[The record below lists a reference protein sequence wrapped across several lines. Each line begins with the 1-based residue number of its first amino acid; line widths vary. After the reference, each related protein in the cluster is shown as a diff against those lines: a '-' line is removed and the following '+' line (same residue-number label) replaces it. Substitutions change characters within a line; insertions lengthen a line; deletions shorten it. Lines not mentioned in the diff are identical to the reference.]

1 MAITNASKLAS
12 YVGAAITADGA
23 SGIITATQ
31 FVGDGS
37 GITGIAA
44 TADVRT
50 STLVVSGVSTF
61 NGNITG
67 TAATFT
73 GNVTVGG
80 DINLDDGG
88 TYSTTLQ
95 MVTPTANRTIS
106 FPDATGT
113 VALVAGSTGQVTYNN
128 AGALAGFNGLTID
141 GSGNLSGGGVGT
153 TSPAVAWDVVGQVRA
168 STGILF
174 GTDTAAANALD
185 DYEEGTHVTTVTPG
199 TSGTVTL
206 NSTAQTLS
214 YVKIGRFVNVGGYL
228 QVSAVSSPVGYFD
241 ISLPFAVANLTQAAN
256 THSVSVHV
264 RRVVSANVADFVGI
278 TVEVGS
284 SVRVVLGDGINTS
297 DDSAQEL
304 QATSWIYVNA
314 SYTTS

>member
-1 MAITNASKLAS
+1 MSSFYTPPNVRGTDKQIQYNEDGVLSASSDLTWDDSAKEL
-12 YVGAAITADGA
+12 G
-23 SGIITATQ
+23 
-31 FVGDGS
+31 
-37 GITGIAA
+37 
-44 TADVRT
+44 
-50 STLVVSGVSTF
+50 
-61 NGNITG
+61 
-67 TAATFT
+67 
-73 GNVTVGG
+73 VGG

-153 TSPAVAWDVVGQVRA
+153 TSPAVAWDVVGQIRA

-174 GTDTAAANALD
+174 GTDTAADNALD
-185 DYEEGTHVTTVTPG
+185 DYEEGTHVATITPG

-206 NSTAQTLS
+206 FSTAQTLS

-228 QVSAVSSPVGYFD
+228 QVNAVSSPVGYFD

-284 SVRVVLGDGINTS
+284 SVRVVLGDGTNTS

>member
-1 MAITNASKLAS
+1 MSSFYTPPNVRGTDKQIQYNEDGVLSASSDLTWDDSAKEL
-12 YVGAAITADGA
+12 G
-23 SGIITATQ
+23 
-31 FVGDGS
+31 
-37 GITGIAA
+37 
-44 TADVRT
+44 
-50 STLVVSGVSTF
+50 
-61 NGNITG
+61 
-67 TAATFT
+67 
-73 GNVTVGG
+73 VGG

-153 TSPAVAWDVVGQVRA
+153 TSPAVAWDVVGQIRA

-228 QVSAVSSPVGYFD
+228 QVNAVSSPVGYFD

-284 SVRVVLGDGINTS
+284 SVRVVLGDGTNTS

>member
-1 MAITNASKLAS
+1 MGLKFNPFT
-12 YVGAAITADGA
+12 GALDQVAVVNQGDFNDLVIDADGNV
-23 SGIITATQ
+23 GI
-31 FVGDGS
+31 
-37 GITGIAA
+37 
-44 TADVRT
+44 
-50 STLVVSGVSTF
+50 
-61 NGNITG
+61 
-67 TAATFT
+67 
-73 GNVTVGG
+73 
-80 DINLDDGG
+80 
-88 TYSTTLQ
+88 
-95 MVTPTANRTIS
+95 
-106 FPDATGT
+106 
-113 VALVAGSTGQVTYNN
+113 
-128 AGALAGFNGLTID
+128 
-141 GSGNLSGGGVGT
+141 GT
-153 TSPAVAWDVVGQVRA
+153 TSPDEKLEVYQGNIKLGSDTNTTQKIIFERTAAERA
-168 STGILF
+168 SVYVDSTNTLRRTSNGHAWFNNADTTEFARIDSSGYLRLSSNSPGIQF
-174 GTDTAAANALD
+174 NGDTAAANALD
-185 DYEEGTHVTTVTPG
+185 DYEEGTHVATVTPG

-206 NSTAQTLS
+206 FSTAQTLS

-284 SVRVVLGDGINTS
+284 SVRVVLGDGTNTS